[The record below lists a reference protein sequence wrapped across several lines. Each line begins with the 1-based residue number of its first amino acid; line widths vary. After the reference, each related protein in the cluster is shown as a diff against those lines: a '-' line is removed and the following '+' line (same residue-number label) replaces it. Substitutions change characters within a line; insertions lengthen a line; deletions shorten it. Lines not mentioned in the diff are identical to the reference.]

1 MLKIGNLELGN
12 KICITAILDEFIPS
26 EEVTEYK
33 KEGVDILEMRI
44 DCYDKPLHKVVHYLE
59 EIRDKVSLPMIG
71 TVRETK
77 ENRLMR
83 TDIFRRIIP
92 FVDCVDIE
100 LGSPISDTVMS
111 VANGK
116 TVIVSEH
123 DFKKTPSKT
132 GLEDIVD
139 RSLKQ
144 GADIVKI
151 ATMANS
157 RNDVR
162 RLLKFTEEC
171 GCPLVTIAMG
181 SIGTVSRVIAP
192 LFNSLFT
199 YGYITKPVAPGQL
212 SVKKLLEE
220 RQLFFS

>member
-26 EEVTEYK
+26 DEVIEYK
-33 KEGVDILEMRI
+33 NEGVDILEMRI
-44 DCYDKPLHKVVHYLE
+44 DCYDKPLHKVVHYLG
-59 EIRDKVSLPMIG
+59 EIRNKVSLHMIG
-71 TVRETK
+71 TVRETN

-83 TDIFRRIIP
+83 PDIFRRIIP
-92 FVDCVDIE
+92 FVDCIDIE
-100 LGSPISDTVMS
+100 LGSSISDEVLS
-111 VANGK
+111 VAKGK

-123 DFKKTPSKT
+123 DFKKTPPKT
-132 GLEDIVD
+132 GLEDIVN
-139 RSLKQ
+139 RALKQ

-171 GCPLVTIAMG
+171 EFPMVTIAMG
-181 SIGTVSRVIAP
+181 STGTVSRVIAP

>member
-83 TDIFRRIIP
+83 TDIFRRITP